1 MSSRLAGT
9 LVAARI
15 MMRGCIELS
24 SISVDL
30 MRASIS
36 LFALNFDRKSVK
48 LLTSMSIKVIA
59 DHDLQMVIFNS
70 LIPLLPRAIA
80 FMVLIHILTNAT
92 GVFTNQEC
100 APVTV
105 SSTQTEPLLP
115 CEFMSDKVFALYHQG
130 YTK

>member
-1 MSSRLAGT
+1 MIKLLRIRCRRYFLRSVAPRRLVKISAAFCSSYLVQNMIHRMVNVMQSSRLAGT

-59 DHDLQMVIFNS
+59 DHDLQMSFLT

-80 FMVLIHILTNAT
+80 FMVL
-92 GVFTNQEC
+92 FT
-100 APVTV
+100 
-105 SSTQTEPLLP
+105 
-115 CEFMSDKVFALYHQG
+115 F
-130 YTK
+130 